1 MDISALTDAQRVL
14 GTTKPT
20 LLILGRPTC
29 DDCQEFYGR
38 LNGWEPPVPL
48 EVLTLNL
55 RAPEGDV
62 FRLAN
67 PWVTAIDFVPFNVL
81 YLNGEPVDQWTGGD
95 IARLEAALSAL
106 EG

>member
-1 MDISALTDAQRVL
+1 M
-14 GTTKPT
+14 
-20 LLILGRPTC
+20 
-29 DDCQEFYGR
+29 
-38 LNGWEPPVPL
+38 
-48 EVLTLNL
+48 
-55 RAPEGDV
+55 

-95 IARLEAALSAL
+95 IARLEAGLSAL

>member
-14 GTTKPT
+14 GMTKPT

-29 DDCQEFYGR
+29 DDCQEFYKR
-38 LNGWEPPVPL
+38 LNAWESPIPL

-55 RAPEGDV
+55 RAPEGDG
-62 FRLAN
+62 FRFAN
-67 PWVTAIDFVPFNVL
+67 PWVAAIDFVPFNVL

-95 IARLEAALSAL
+95 LARLESGLSAL

>member
-1 MDISALTDAQRVL
+1 MDIAALTDAQRVL

-29 DDCQEFYGR
+29 DDCKEFYSR
-38 LNGWEPPVPL
+38 LDGWEPPVPL
-48 EVLTLNL
+48 KVLTLNL

-81 YLNGEPVDQWTGGD
+81 YVNSEPVDQWTGGD